1 MSALLDRLK
10 ERLAQEDKLIV
21 AFSGGA
27 DSALLATVA
36 HQVLGERAVA
46 VTAVSA
52 SLPTSERRAAK
63 RFAREQGITHVEVC
77 TDELDNEEYVANN
90 GNRCF
95 HCKSALFDALVPL
108 ANLMGA
114 RMALGTNLDD
124 LGDHRPGQAAAAQ
137 RGALF
142 PMVDASLTKAE
153 VRAISAEL
161 GLSTATKPAAAC
173 LSSRIAYGDEVSQE
187 VLSRIE
193 VAEEAC
199 RATGL
204 REFRVRTHADGTLA
218 RLEVSDA
225 ELEAAFTHRKELGR
239 ALREAGFMFVSM
251 DLSGLRSGSMNAML
265 NLTPVRR

>member
-1 MSALLDRLK
+1 MSVLLDRLK

-36 HQVLGERAVA
+36 HQVLGDRAVA

-63 RFAREQGITHVEVC
+63 KFAREQGITHVEVC
-77 TDELDNEEYVANN
+77 TDELDNEQYVAND

-137 RGALF
+137 RGSVF
-142 PMVDASLTKAE
+142 PMVDASLTKAD
-153 VRAISAEL
+153 VRAISSEL

-173 LSSRIAYGDEVSQE
+173 LSSRVAYGDEVSEE

-193 VAEEAC
+193 IAEDAC
-199 RATGL
+199 RTAGL
-204 REFRVRTHADGTLA
+204 REFRVRAHANGTLA
-218 RLEVSDA
+218 RLEIA
-225 ELEAAFTHRKELGR
+225 ENELEAAFARRKELR
-239 ALREAGFMFVSM
+239 DALRGAGFLFTSLDMA
-251 DLSGLRSGSMNAML
+251 GLRSGSMNTML
-265 NLTPVRR
+265 NLRPVSR